1 MNSDTCHVVIL
12 YWQCDS
18 IAVAMK
24 AEKLLML
31 ILDGMPDRPVPEIGM
46 KTPLQAAKKPGFD
59 RIVKEGAG
67 GIMDV
72 IGTGIVPGSDTAHL
86 ALFGYDPFRCYSG
99 RGPFEAAGVG
109 IECRPGDVAFR
120 CNFATVDDKIRV
132 IDRRA
137 GRIREGTSELAKSL
151 SGMKID
157 GIEVIFREATEH
169 RAVLVLRGKG
179 LDPRVSDVDPHEE
192 NSRILRSRPLSP
204 EATLTANVLN
214 GFVTEAYTTL
224 MKNPVNLERAS
235 KGLPVA
241 NMILPRGAGK
251 LMKLERFSERF
262 EMKPAGIA
270 GVSLIK
276 GVFRILGFDTINVKG
291 ATGGIDTDIDAKMRA
306 ALTNLESYDMVAVNV
321 KAPDIAGHDGDCAK
335 KIEVIE
341 RIDASLQKVLKE
353 LPEKALI
360 AVLSDHSTPVSL
372 RNHSADP
379 VCIAVRGK
387 GVRIDDVSSFDEI
400 SCSQGALRGMRGMD
414 LIGYF
419 RGILGRAEKF
429 GA

>member
-1 MNSDTCHVVIL
+1 M
-12 YWQCDS
+12 
-18 IAVAMK
+18 MK

-46 KTPLQAAKKPGFD
+46 KTPLQAARKPGFD
-59 RIVKEGAG
+59 RIVTEGAG

-109 IECRPGDVAFR
+109 IECAPGDVAFR
-120 CNFATVDDKIRV
+120 CNFATVDDKMKV

-137 GRIREGTSELAKSL
+137 GRIKEGTSELAKSI

-192 NSRILRSRPLSP
+192 NSRILTSKPLSP
-204 EATLTANVLN
+204 EAVVTADVVNK
-214 GFVTEAYTTL
+214 FVQEAYRTL

-241 NMILPRGAGK
+241 NMVLPRGAGT
-251 LMKLERFSERF
+251 LRELQGFRERFGL
-262 EMKPAGIA
+262 KPAGIA

-276 GVFRILGFDTINVKG
+276 GVFRILGFDTIDVKG
-291 ATGGIDTDIDAKMRA
+291 ATGGLDTDIDAKMHA
-306 ALTNLESYDMVAVNV
+306 ALKNLTTHDLVAVNI
-321 KAPDIAGHDGDCAK
+321 KAPDIAGHDGNCAQ
-335 KIEVIE
+335 KIEIIE
-341 RIDASLQKVLKE
+341 RIDASLQTVLKE
-353 LPEKALI
+353 LPEEALI

-379 VCIAVRGK
+379 VCIAIRGK
-387 GVRIDDVSSFDEI
+387 GVRIDGVNSFDEV
-400 SCSQGALRGMRGMD
+400 SCSQGVLRGMRGKD
-414 LIGYF
+414 LIGYIL
-419 RGILGRAEKF
+419 GIMGRAEKF